1 MKMNLDQLLSLVGR
15 LDDTSGQDT
24 SRERFRKFLSENVKE
39 LGQVRD
45 FVEQCLRT
53 PGDQYSRALQDLVN
67 HLGHFLGFE
76 VEFGRYQGVSG
87 QLGYDGLWKSPAG
100 LHLVVEVKTTEIYA
114 IRTSTLTGYIDGLIS
129 AKRIPDWDSALGL
142 YVVGRPDTN
151 LRQLENAIIAEK
163 RTAQLRVVSV
173 NSLLSLAEIMNEFDV
188 SHKDILSILR
198 PPGPTIDPLVELM
211 AGLVAQARREESVP
225 AAALP
230 AREVPA
236 GEPAYWLTPV
246 RGNEEQSAEEV
257 VESLVGRAK
266 IYAFGERTPGRRHLK
281 PGDWICFYATGKG
294 VVAHARVASKPKKE
308 KDSRVRDSEAYPW
321 VFKVDETKLY
331 LNSPVPIDQALRDRL
346 EAFKGKEHDK
356 SWAWFVQATRRI
368 SEGDFRALTAQH
380 EPSA

>member
-1 MKMNLDQLLSLVGR
+1 
-15 LDDTSGQDT
+15 
-24 SRERFRKFLSENVKE
+24 
-39 LGQVRD
+39 
-45 FVEQCLRT
+45 
-53 PGDQYSRALQDLVN
+53 
-67 HLGHFLGFE
+67 
-76 VEFGRYQGVSG
+76 
-87 QLGYDGLWKSPAG
+87 
-100 LHLVVEVKTTEIYA
+100 
-114 IRTSTLTGYIDGLIS
+114 LTGYIDGLIS